1 MFLPSLITGS
11 LIKKYGHSLII
22 YSGAFI
28 YLICIFLSFYDQTF
42 INYLMALVL
51 LGIGW
56 NFLFIGGTSLLVLCY
71 KESEKFKV
79 QGFNDV
85 LVFSIQSIASLT
97 AGYSILKFSWNEIN
111 LVCIPLVLLIILVSI
126 RADIYKKKL
135 AFKS

>member
-1 MFLPSLITGS
+1 M
-11 LIKKYGHSLII
+11 
-22 YSGAFI
+22 
-28 YLICIFLSFYDQTF
+28 ICIFLSFYDQTF
-42 INYLMALVL
+42 INYLIALVL

-85 LVFSIQSIASLT
+85 LVFSIQSIASLI

-111 LVCIPLVLLIILVSI
+111 LACIPLILIIILVSI
-126 RADIYKKKL
+126 KADLYKNRL
-135 AFKS
+135 VGSKS